1 MDDDEAEVEL
11 LKVILCIIVDEDDEL
26 DDLLKIQLLLKVEY
40 IVLLYELDDTE
51 VDVLVSLS
59 DV

>member
-1 MDDDEAEVEL
+1 MRL
-11 LKVILCIIVDEDDEL
+11 LKVKLYILVDEDDEL